1 MQTHACLRKCC
12 VFGAVVIAAGLAG
25 RVVAGPLSPPA
36 GPVGPSHKTLSE
48 VEPRIAVNDVN
59 TPGAG
64 TTAVYK
70 ITAPGSYYLTGNV
83 VAGPGKNAIGIYANN
98 VTLDLNGF
106 TLEGMAG
113 NTGAVIL
120 VVGDSSNAAGDPRG
134 NVTIKN
140 GTVRGGGG
148 SGLLSQ
154 LGVAGLRVIGVTARN
169 NTNFGF
175 SIDGRAEL
183 EHCSSYDNGS
193 HGFSL
198 GNDVVVTS
206 CIARSNGGDEFRA
219 GSGSVFSNCL
229 ADNGGASGTG
239 FNVGVGAAFS
249 NCTALN
255 SQLDSGFDC
264 DGGGAFENCTA
275 RGNGGSGFRG
285 DGDGNVF
292 TGCTASENGSH
303 GFAFTSATTIANCN
317 AFSNGQHGALVTNGS
332 TVSGSSFRSNA
343 GDGVRVSGACMI
355 LNNICHANN
364 GVGILVTGA
373 SSARIEGNTVT
384 SNATGISVA
393 GGTIVLR
400 NTASK
405 NPAATG
411 ANDFVSSGNNAIGQI
426 FDVTAGATI
435 TTSNS
440 FANFKY

>member
-1 MQTHACLRKCC
+1 MGSIHRYFVGVGVCA
-12 VFGAVVIAAGLAG
+12 IGLATIS
-25 RVVAGPLSPPA
+25 VAGPLAPPP
-36 GPVGPSHKTLSE
+36 GPITATNKTLSE

-59 TPGAG
+59 TPGVG
-64 TTAVYK
+64 TTSVYR

-83 VAGPGKNAIGIYANN
+83 AAVGSKNAIGVYANN

-106 TLEGMAG
+106 TVEGIAG
-113 NTGAVIL
+113 NSSAVIL
-120 VVGDSSNAAGDPRG
+120 VVGDTTNPSTDPRG

-148 SGLLSQ
+148 TGVLAQ
-154 LGVAGLRVIGVTARN
+154 PGVAGLRLQGITARN
-169 NTNFGF
+169 NSNVGI

-183 EHCSSYDNGS
+183 ENCSAQDNGS

-198 GNDVVVTS
+198 GNDVVVSS

-219 GSGSVFSNCL
+219 GAGVVFTNCV
-229 ADNGGASGTG
+229 ADNTGGSGNG
-239 FNVGVGAAFS
+239 FNVGVGAAFT
-249 NCTALN
+249 NCSALN
-255 SQLDSGFDC
+255 SALDAGFDC
-264 DGGGAFENCTA
+264 DGGGAFTNCTA

-292 TGCTASENGSH
+292 TGCTASENGAH
-303 GFAFTSATTIANCN
+303 GFSFTSATTIANCN
-317 AFSNGQHGALVTNGS
+317 AFSNGQHGALVTSGS
-332 TVSGSSFRSNA
+332 TVSGSTFRGNGIDGIRASNA
-343 GDGVRVSGACMI
+343 CVI
-355 LNNICHANN
+355 LNNSCYNN
-364 GVGILVTGA
+364 TGAGILVTG
-373 SSARIEGNTVT
+373 SGNTRIEGNTVT
-384 SNATGISVA
+384 NNATGISVA
-393 GGTIVLR
+393 GGAIVVR

-405 NPAATG
+405 NPAASG